1 MSSNNIPTEIFDDE
15 VKAILNIA
23 NEYNAKNNITGAL
36 LFNGSYFTQVL
47 EGSLAAIEE
56 LFEKIQGDT
65 RHIDCVALCCEPIAS
80 RTFTKWS
87 MAYEGPDTVEKAQ
100 FTYLLEDSEI
110 TDELLSLDKLFEL
123 IVSHISQEK
132 NIS

>member
-1 MSSNNIPTEIFDDE
+1 MSSNTIPTDIFDDE
-15 VKAILNIA
+15 VKTILNIA
-23 NEYNAKNNITGAL
+23 NEHNSKNNITGAL
-36 LFNGSYFTQVL
+36 LFNGGYFTQVL
-47 EGSLAAIEE
+47 EGPLVAIEE
-56 LFEKIQGDT
+56 LFERIQGDT
-65 RHIDCVALCCEPIAS
+65 RHIDCVVLCCEPITT

-87 MAYEGPDTVEKAQ
+87 MAYEGPDTVEKAK

-132 NIS
+132 NRV